1 MKLLLCFHDW
11 CLILE
16 PLSHPS
22 VAQGTSPAWHLCWSR
37 MESPPWR
44 AALWMASPQPWQGL
58 EEALEATQ
66 ALGALVLHKRALS
79 VLLAGVVLLSAHLG
93 VWAGAWLSLCE
104 DHSLSAGL
112 FQPAV
117 V

>member
-1 MKLLLCFHDW
+1 MSSWLVPHPGAPEPSQRGSGDIPSLAPVLGQGGVSS
-11 CLILE
+11 LE
-16 PLSHPS
+16 NIP
-22 VAQGTSPAWHLCWSR
+22 
-37 MESPPWR
+37 SPPQ
-44 AALWMASPQPWQGL
+44 AWQGL
-58 EEALEATQ
+58 EEPLEATQ

-79 VLLAGVVLLSAHLG
+79 ELLAGVVLLSAHLA

-112 FQPAV
+112 FHSGV

>member
-1 MKLLLCFHDW
+1 MKLLLCFYGW

-16 PLSHPS
+16 LLNHPS
-22 VAQGTSPAWHLCWSR
+22 VAQGTSPPWHLCWGGL
-37 MESPPWR
+37 ESPPWR
-44 AALWMASPQPWQGL
+44 TALWMASLQPWQGL
-58 EEALEATQ
+58 EEPLEATQ
-66 ALGALVLHKRALS
+66 ALGALVLHKALS
-79 VLLAGVVLLSAHLG
+79 VLLAGVVLLSAHLA

-112 FQPAV
+112 FQPGV